1 MTDTIYQKLARHLDD
16 LPGGFP
22 STETGVELRILKRL
36 FTPEEAELALCLT
49 LIAEDARVV
58 ARRAGISRTEAE
70 HRLEEMAKKG
80 LIFRIVPKD
89 GRLLYMASQYVIG
102 IWEYHVNDLDPD
114 FIRDMNE
121 YVPTLV
127 NVDIWKKAPM
137 LRTVPVKRSL
147 TPQMEVMSYEMAEEL
162 VRDRKKALVAPC
174 ICRRERRIMGEGC
187 DKPEEACLVFDMGAD
202 YYQRNGLGR
211 IIDKQE
217 VLDILR
223 KADKAGLVLQP
234 GNAKKIVNIC
244 CCCGCCCG
252 VLRTVKNY
260 PRPAD
265 LVATAFIATADADTC
280 NGCGVCEKRCQM
292 DALRLEDEKVVL
304 DASRCIGCGLCVST
318 CPTKSLTL
326 IRKPE
331 SEQPDV
337 PKNMIESLVRLGRE
351 RGKLGRMSLIRMQLK
366 SKMDRLLAVK
376 LGLT

>member
-1 MTDTIYQKLARHLDD
+1 
-16 LPGGFP
+16 
-22 STETGVELRILKRL
+22 
-36 FTPEEAELALCLT
+36 
-49 LIAEDARVV
+49 
-58 ARRAGISRTEAE
+58 
-70 HRLEEMAKKG
+70 
-80 LIFRIVPKD
+80 
-89 GRLLYMASQYVIG
+89 
-102 IWEYHVNDLDPD
+102 
-114 FIRDMNE
+114 
-121 YVPTLV
+121 
-127 NVDIWKKAPM
+127 
-137 LRTVPVKRSL
+137 
-147 TPQMEVMSYEMAEEL
+147 MEVMSYEMAEEL

-211 IIDKQE
+211 IIDHQE
-217 VLDILR
+217 VLDILK

-252 VLRTVKNY
+252 VLRTMKSY

-265 LVATAFIATADADTC
+265 VVSTPFIAAADPESC

-337 PKNMIESLVRLGRE
+337 PKNMIEALVRLGRE
-351 RGKLGRMSLIRMQLK
+351 RGKMGRMSLIRMQLK
-366 SKMDRLLAVK
+366 SKMDRLLAAR
-376 LGLT
+376 